1 MKRFVPILK
10 VLVLVAAIVV
20 VFVAA
25 DALAIGGG
33 GPLGG
38 CPRKGIQ
45 CPQNYDPVTCS
56 NGVTYPNACEAFVA
70 CATGCTG
77 GGGGA

>member
-1 MKRFVPILK
+1 MKRFVPILRG
-10 VLVLVAAIVV
+10 LVLVAAIVV
-20 VFVAA
+20 VFLAA
-25 DALAIGGG
+25 DALAIGG

-70 CATGCTG
+70 CATGCTEG
-77 GGGGA
+77 GGGS